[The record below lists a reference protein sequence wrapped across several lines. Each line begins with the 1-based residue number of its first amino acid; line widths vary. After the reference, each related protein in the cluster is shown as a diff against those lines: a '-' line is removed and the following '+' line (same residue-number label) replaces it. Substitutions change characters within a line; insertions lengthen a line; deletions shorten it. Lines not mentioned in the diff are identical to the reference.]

1 MLRDLTL
8 SNKMTIFGIFIVVL
22 FIISILGKVYSINK
36 LQNGFDIFSQK
47 AVSGKIATLEVQAN
61 LNYISRCTRDIMLGN
76 AYEKNIEKIEK
87 SIASIDKNFKVLE
100 NTIKGTPN
108 EAKKLKAVRLA
119 HKSTLAFVD
128 DGYKKMKSLASK
140 DRTTEVLQDMY
151 QQYRTDATPLA
162 NESRKYFSEIK
173 KTKDKG
179 LVERTNLFKEDINI
193 LKTEIIIESI
203 VILVMIMGYMLY
215 ITKGILKSINNLR
228 SGMVDF
234 FKYLNKESDSSSKI
248 DIINN
253 DELGEMSKLINE
265 NIEKTKNTI
274 EKDAIFIDDVAR
286 FVQELKSGNMLA
298 KIEKDSD
305 TDSLIELKK
314 LLIELQQYLEH
325 TIANDINILLDI
337 LDKFSHYDYRPR
349 FENAYG
355 RVAIAVNTLGDSITE
370 MLVENKANGL
380 TLDYSSDVLLKNVD
394 TLNTNSNE
402 AAAALEETAAILQEI
417 TSNITHNT
425 ENVVKMSSYANE
437 LTLSASDGQQLAHE
451 TTVSMDEIN
460 AQVSAIN
467 EAISVI
473 DQIAFQ
479 TNILSLNAAV
489 EAATAGEAGK
499 GFAVVAGE
507 VRNLAARSAEAASEI
522 KNLVENATVKANN
535 GKSIADK
542 MIDGYNKLNDNV
554 AKTMELIKDVET
566 ASKEQQSGIE
576 QINDAVTNLDKQ
588 TQQNA
593 MIATQTH
600 DVAVET
606 DEIAKLVVS
615 NADAKEFDGK
625 DSVKRKVFNTHNT
638 SNTQTTKKPTTQE
651 QVKELK
657 PNDTKDEWES
667 F

>member
-1 MLRDLTL
+1 MLRNLTL
-8 SNKMTIFGIFIVVL
+8 SKKMTIFGIFIVVL
-22 FIISILGKVYSINK
+22 FAISILGKVYSINK
-36 LQNGFDIFSQK
+36 LQNGFDKFSQK
-47 AVSGKIATLEVQAN
+47 AVNGKIATLEVQAN

-76 AYEKNIEKIEK
+76 AYEKNISKIEK

-100 NTIKGTPN
+100 ETIKDTPN
-108 EAKKLKAVRLA
+108 EAKKLKAIRLA

-128 DGYKKMKSLASK
+128 DGYKKMKSLAGK
-140 DRTTEVLQDMY
+140 ERTTEVLQDMY

-179 LVERTNLFKEDINI
+179 LEEMTLRFQEDIKV

-203 VILVMIMGYMLY
+203 VILVMIMAYMIY

-228 SGMVDF
+228 SGMIDF
-234 FKYLNKESDSSSKI
+234 FKYLNKESDKSTKI

-274 EKDAIFIDDVAR
+274 EKDALFIDDVAR

-298 KIEKDSD
+298 KIEKDSS

-337 LDKFSHYDYRPR
+337 LDKFSNYDYRPR
-349 FENAYG
+349 FKNAYG
-355 RVAIAVNTLGDSITE
+355 RVAIAVNTLGDSITG

-394 TLNTNSNE
+394 TLNTNSKE

-437 LTLSASDGQQLAHE
+437 LTLSANDGQQLAQE

-460 AQVSAIN
+460 AQVTAIN

-522 KNLVENATVKANN
+522 KSLVENATVKANN

-554 AKTMELIKDVET
+554 SKTMDLIKDVEM

-600 DVAVET
+600 DVAIET

-651 QVKELK
+651 QVKEVK